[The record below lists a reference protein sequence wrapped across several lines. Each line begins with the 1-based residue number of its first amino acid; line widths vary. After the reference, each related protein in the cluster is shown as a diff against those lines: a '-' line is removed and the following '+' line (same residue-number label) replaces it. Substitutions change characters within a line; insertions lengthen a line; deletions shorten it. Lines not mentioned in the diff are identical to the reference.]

1 MKRIILLSFFLCSL
15 LLLGCSK
22 SSQSFT
28 LICEKEVGF
37 HDLFY
42 EFKDK
47 EVIVKRTLNAL
58 GLRAKLKIIES
69 DESDLDK
76 KKRLFFLK
84 EDESVIP
91 IIEST
96 EGFIKFGF
104 PKNETGEQIDVLNRA
119 NLEITS
125 TTHLYGPPIE
135 GLPHNPFSLIYK
147 CKEPAI

>member
-1 MKRIILLSFFLCSL
+1 MKRIILISFFLCSL

-37 HDLFY
+37 HDEFY
-42 EFKDK
+42 EFKEK
-47 EVIVKRTLNAL
+47 EVVVKRRLNVR
-58 GLRAKLKIIES
+58 GLEYKLNIIGS

-76 KKRLFFLK
+76 KKRLFIL
-84 EDESVIP
+84 EESESVVP

-96 EGFIKFGF
+96 EGFIKFAF
-104 PKNETGEQIDVLNRA
+104 PKNEVGEQIRVLNRA
-119 NLEITS
+119 NLEITE
-125 TTHLYGPPIE
+125 TTHMNDPPE
-135 GLPHNPFSLIYK
+135 GLPRNPFSLIYK